1 LKGVDGGVDQD
12 CTIEPA
18 DTVVQ
23 LLSKQ
28 VTEKTIDEVD
38 MSKVEEEEGGKNEAE
53 DQKLVI
59 ELLRQQVAT
68 LEREAM
74 VRETTSREE
83 KEAAEKRYK
92 TLCEESNKKIGEL
105 KKAFEA
111 ANRDKES
118 MVIKYAMGEKDI
130 MIAKRGKEEVEKRLK
145 ESLKDKEGLQYKV
158 KTLGTERTRLMGV
171 CESRA
176 QDFLMARKE
185 GDKLKEEA
193 KTQEARVKALEVKV
207 KAEVDA
213 HEQTRESLNTTFKQL
228 CELQGSIDEMKAE
241 AETMIAAAKVEGE
254 EIKRKGA
261 EQEAEQSVKLM
272 IDSVAAAELDTVRKR
287 QKEVVQENNELSQ
300 KVQSLQQE
308 LATTNRT
315 LASTKEAE
323 AKLRAELVD
332 LYAKCAELESAV
344 LQVEREKE
352 KAAALEVEVTRL
364 REEGAEVQA
373 DMVACRRKEAE
384 LLEFTRKL
392 TDKNV
397 SLQSEFSSIEVR
409 AKQVEE
415 REVQMSASLSRSEA
429 ALLEVTSRLEEEA
442 SKRREETEL
451 LARKLAEKTRAGE
464 VDRQAVIDV
473 RAEMEVVKRQNQARL
488 KELTKE
494 LAATKKKLDNQ
505 AETLSI
511 GVEETSLGSRCS
523 SSSSLHR
530 GEDVSPSNVGR
541 PEISKEVVRDSRE
554 GMDREI
560 KKVKEGAET
569 QQMLVEK
576 IVGLQRAC
584 ARRQEKLD
592 FLEEHVE
599 QLLAEIKKKNRVI
612 QHYLMSLEPGAL
624 ISEESDIHKAVVGS
638 AGVGVMASLYGS
650 KVTEGGMTL
659 ELSLEI
665 NKKLQAVLED
675 TLLKNITLKDNLST
689 LGEEVSKMAME
700 RHKEKNI
707 KESFKDRHKE
717 NGK

>member
-1 LKGVDGGVDQD
+1 
-12 CTIEPA
+12 
-18 DTVVQ
+18 
-23 LLSKQ
+23 
-28 VTEKTIDEVD
+28 
-38 MSKVEEEEGGKNEAE
+38 
-53 DQKLVI
+53 
-59 ELLRQQVAT
+59 
-68 LEREAM
+68 
-74 VRETTSREE
+74 
-83 KEAAEKRYK
+83 
-92 TLCEESNKKIGEL
+92 
-105 KKAFEA
+105 
-111 ANRDKES
+111 
-118 MVIKYAMGEKDI
+118 
-130 MIAKRGKEEVEKRLK
+130 
-145 ESLKDKEGLQYKV
+145 
-158 KTLGTERTRLMGV
+158 
-171 CESRA
+171 
-176 QDFLMARKE
+176 
-185 GDKLKEEA
+185 
-193 KTQEARVKALEVKV
+193 
-207 KAEVDA
+207 
-213 HEQTRESLNTTFKQL
+213 LNT
-228 CELQGSIDEMKAE
+228 
-241 AETMIAAAKVEGE
+241 
-254 EIKRKGA
+254 
-261 EQEAEQSVKLM
+261 
-272 IDSVAAAELDTVRKR
+272 
-287 QKEVVQENNELSQ
+287 
-300 KVQSLQQE
+300 
-308 LATTNRT
+308 
-315 LASTKEAE
+315 
-323 AKLRAELVD
+323 
-332 LYAKCAELESAV
+332 
-344 LQVEREKE
+344 
-352 KAAALEVEVTRL
+352 
-364 REEGAEVQA
+364 
-373 DMVACRRKEAE
+373 
-384 LLEFTRKL
+384 LLK
-392 TDKNV
+392 
-397 SLQSEFSSIEVR
+397 
-409 AKQVEE
+409 
-415 REVQMSASLSRSEA
+415 
-429 ALLEVTSRLEEEA
+429 
-442 SKRREETEL
+442 
-451 LARKLAEKTRAGE
+451 RKLAEKTRGGE

-511 GVEETSLGSRCS
+511 GLEESSLGSRCS

-530 GEDVSPSNVGR
+530 GEEISPSNAGR

-554 GMDREI
+554 LMEREI

-707 KESFKDRHKE
+707 KESYKDRHRE